1 MFPSLL
7 ANEVGRILKVKNSSE
22 GTKKPK
28 LNMTTRGPSR
38 KEVIILI
45 TKSNAELIVKSAHTH
60 ITNIN
65 KCLKNSKSDIIADFI
80 CISNNGIIITM
91 NCPANTSDLSTI
103 ENFLKSI
110 DNINLDSIE
119 DPCLPKSKLFI
130 KIVGLLYNSEL

>member
-22 GTKKPK
+22 STKKPK

-38 KEVIILI
+38 KEVIIPI

-80 CISNNGIIITM
+80 CISNNRIIITM
-91 NCPANTSDLSTI
+91 NCLANTSDLSTI

>member
-1 MFPSLL
+1 MFSSLL

-28 LNMTTRGPSR
+28 LNITTRGPSR

-80 CISNNGIIITM
+80 CISNNRIIITM
-91 NCPANTSDLSTI
+91 NCLANTSDLSTI

-130 KIVGLLYNSEL
+130 KIVGLSYNSEL

>member
-38 KEVIILI
+38 KEVIIPI
-45 TKSNAELIVKSAHTH
+45 TKSNTELIVKSAHTH